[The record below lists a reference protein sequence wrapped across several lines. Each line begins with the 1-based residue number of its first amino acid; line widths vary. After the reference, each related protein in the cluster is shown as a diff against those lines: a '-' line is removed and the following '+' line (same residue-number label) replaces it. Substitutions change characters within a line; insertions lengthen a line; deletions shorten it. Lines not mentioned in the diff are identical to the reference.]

1 MLVVIPKA
9 IADGMV
15 TSDAPDSSS
24 SDYPGL
30 VMWTAT
36 SYSVDQY
43 VLHTSTQAVYR
54 ANASVIST
62 DVPGVSDKWTYIAKN
77 NPLRLI
83 DGKLVDVT
91 VAPGGFTMSIDGFT
105 EVLSS
110 ICCFN
115 VRGVEKVIITVT
127 EGATEIFT
135 DEIEMQN
142 NDIVLDEW
150 DYYFLPPVEYRNF
163 GYHNLPATVTGVYTI
178 EFQSSS
184 TAYVGELIIGNAQT
198 IGTAIMGSG
207 FDNADLSR
215 VQYDEDFG
223 NIVGIIKRPNRNVFN
238 YDIKIDSLMG
248 HSVENTRNI
257 VEDIGKSTLCAW
269 AATDD
274 IHDKL
279 LALGFYDRFRVVIPD
294 VAVSDCSITVNGVI

>member
-1 MLVVIPKA
+1 MIVVIPKT
-9 IADGMV
+9 ITDSMV
-15 TSDAPDSSS
+15 SSTAPDSSS
-24 SDYPGL
+24 TEYPGL
-30 VMWTAT
+30 VTWTAS

-43 VLHTSTQAVYR
+43 VLHTATQGVYR

-62 DVPGVSDKWTYIAKN
+62 DVPGTSAKWTFIAKN

-83 DGKLVDVT
+83 DGKLVDAT
-91 VAPGGFTMSIDGFT
+91 VSPGGFTMTITGFA

-115 VRGVEKVIITVT
+115 VRGVEKVVITVT
-127 EGATEIFT
+127 EGATEIFS
-135 DEIEMQN
+135 DEIEMQDN
-142 NDIVLDEW
+142 SMVLDEW
-150 DYYFLPPVEYRNF
+150 DYFFLPPVEYRTF
-163 GYHNLPATVTGVYTI
+163 AFHDLPATVTGVYTI

-184 TAYVGELIIGNAQT
+184 IASVGEMVVGNLQT
-198 IGTAIMGSG
+198 IGTAIMGCG

-223 NIVGIIKRPNRNVFN
+223 NITGIIKRPNRNVFN
-238 YDIKIDSLMG
+238 YDIKINSLEG

-257 VEDIGKSTLCAW
+257 VEDIGKSTICVW
-269 AATDD
+269 AATDE

-294 VAVSDCSITVNGVI
+294 VLVSDCSITVNGVI

>member
-1 MLVVIPKA
+1 MLVVIPKV
-9 IADGMV
+9 ITDDMV

-24 SDYPGL
+24 ADYPGL
-30 VMWTAT
+30 VTWSAISFST
-36 SYSVDQY
+36 DDY
-43 VLHTSTQAVYR
+43 VLHTDTQAVYR
-54 ANASVIST
+54 ANDATIGS
-62 DVPGVSDKWTYIAKN
+62 DVPGASDKWTFIAKN

-83 DGKLVDVT
+83 DGQLVNVT
-91 VAPGGFTMSIDGFT
+91 VAPGGFTMSITGLAD
-105 EVLSS
+105 VLSS
-110 ICCFN
+110 LCCFN
-115 VRGVEKVIITVT
+115 VRGVERVVLTVT
-127 EGATEIFT
+127 EDAVEIFT

-142 NDIVLDEW
+142 NEIVLDEW

-184 TAYVGELIIGNAQT
+184 TAYVGELVIGSAQT

-223 NIVGIIKRPNRNVFN
+223 NIIGIIKRPNRNVYN
-238 YDIKIDSLMG
+238 YDIKIDSQMG

-279 LALGFYDRFRVVIPD
+279 LAYGFYDRFRVVIPD
-294 VAVSDCSITVNGVI
+294 VLVSDCSITVNGVI